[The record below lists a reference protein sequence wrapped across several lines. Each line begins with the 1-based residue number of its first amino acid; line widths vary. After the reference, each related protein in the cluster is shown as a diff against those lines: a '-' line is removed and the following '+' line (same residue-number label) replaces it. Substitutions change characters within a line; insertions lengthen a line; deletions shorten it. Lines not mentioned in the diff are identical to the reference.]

1 MKLVHLTMVCL
12 LAFAAGWIGYMLGE
26 QRLELSDLRDS
37 QTALLEGLSRQVDD
51 LAQRFE
57 GKPALADDGSS
68 VAADPMDASDAP
80 VAPAAAPE
88 PTDSMHA
95 MAAALSGVQ
104 DSLAA
109 MSQERSSMAGLD
121 AVPAAPR
128 DDAALAAWAGK
139 IGHDPAA
146 WRECFG
152 WSYARALSTFGAPD
166 SVAPDAGAICWTY
179 TPASAD
185 GFTLSFVD
193 GGLVGAWASAR

>member
-1 MKLVHLTMVCL
+1 MKLIHLTLMCL

-51 LAQRFE
+51 LAQRYE
-57 GKPALADDGSS
+57 DRPALAFDGSTD
-68 VAADPMDASDAP
+68 AADATASTG
-80 VAPAAAPE
+80 APAAAPA

-95 MAAALSGVQ
+95 MATALSGLQ
-104 DSLAA
+104 SSLKAI
-109 MSQERSSMAGLD
+109 SRQRSGMAGLD

-128 DDAALAAWAGK
+128 DDSKLSEWSAKLGR
-139 IGHDPAA
+139 DPSA

-166 SVAPDAGAICWTY
+166 NVSQDGGAVCWTY

-185 GFTLSFVD
+185 GFTLSFID
-193 GGLVGAWASAR
+193 GGLVGACASAR

>member
-1 MKLVHLTMVCL
+1 MKLVNLVLVTM
-12 LAFAAGWIGYMLGE
+12 LAFAAGWIGYMMGE
-26 QRLELSDLRDS
+26 QRLELADLRDS

-51 LAQRFE
+51 VAQRFE
-57 GKPALADDGSS
+57 GRPALARETSAA
-68 VAADPMDASDAP
+68 AAD
-80 VAPAAAPE
+80 APAG
-88 PTDSMHA
+88 DSEHE
-95 MAAALSGVQ
+95 MAKALYTLQ
-104 DSLAA
+104 DTLAA
-109 MSQERSSMAGLD
+109 MSHKQTGMAGLD
-121 AVPAAPR
+121 TVPAAPR

-139 IGHDPAA
+139 IGHDPGA

-166 SVAPDAGAICWTY
+166 SVSPDSGAVCWTY

>member
-12 LAFAAGWIGYMLGE
+12 LAFAAGWIGYMMGE

-51 LAQRFE
+51 LAQRFDE
-57 GKPALADDGSS
+57 QPALADDGSS
-68 VAADPMDASDAP
+68 EDAAGMQASVASA
-80 VAPAAAPE
+80 APAAPD
-88 PTDSMHA
+88 DSMNA
-95 MAAALSGVQ
+95 MAAALTGLQ
-104 DSLAA
+104 DSVDA
-109 MSQERSSMAGLD
+109 MSHQHSGMAGLD
-121 AVPAAPR
+121 SVRAAKR

-139 IGHDPAA
+139 IGHDPGA

-166 SVAPDAGAICWTY
+166 SVTPDGGAVCWTY
-179 TPASAD
+179 SPASAD
-185 GFTLSFVD
+185 GFTLSFID

>member
-57 GKPALADDGSS
+57 DQPALADDGSS
-68 VAADPMDASDAP
+68 DSAAASVAQSAP
-80 VAPAAAPE
+80 VAPAA
-88 PTDSMHA
+88 DSMHA
-95 MAAALSGVQ
+95 MAAALSGLQSSVTE
-104 DSLAA
+104 
-109 MSQERSSMAGLD
+109 MSHQRTGMAGLD
-121 AVPAAPR
+121 SVKAAPR
-128 DDAALAAWAGK
+128 DDAALTAWAGK
-139 IGHDPAA
+139 IGHDPGA

-166 SVAPDAGAICWTY
+166 SVSPDGGAICWTY
-179 TPASAD
+179 TPAAAD
-185 GFTLSFVD
+185 GFTLSFID

>member
-57 GKPALADDGSS
+57 GRPALADDGSS
-68 VAADPMDASDAP
+68 RDVETADAVDT
-80 VAPAAAPE
+80 PAAAPAS
-88 PTDSMHA
+88 TDPMHA
-95 MAAALSGVQ
+95 MATALTGLQKSMT
-104 DSLAA
+104 A
-109 MSQERSSMAGLD
+109 MSRQHNGMAGLD
-121 AVPAAPR
+121 SVKAAPR

-139 IGHDPAA
+139 IGHDPGA

-152 WSYARALSTFGAPD
+152 WSYARALATFGAPD
-166 SVAPDAGAICWTY
+166 SVSPDSGAVCWTY
-179 TPASAD
+179 SPGSAD

>member
-51 LAQRFE
+51 LAQRFDGE
-57 GKPALADDGSS
+57 RTALADDGSS
-68 VAADPMDASDAP
+68 DAAEQMDAPATA
-80 VAPAAAPE
+80 APAAPSDPMRAVAVAL
-88 PTDSMHA
+88 TSLQSSMTEMSHQR
-95 MAAALSGVQ
+95 SG
-104 DSLAA
+104 
-109 MSQERSSMAGLD
+109 MAGLD
-121 AVPAAPR
+121 AVSAAPR
-128 DDAALAAWAGK
+128 DEAALAAWAGT
-139 IGHDPAA
+139 IGRDPGA
-146 WRECFG
+146 WRACFG

-166 SVAPDAGAICWTY
+166 SVSPDGGAVCWTY
-179 TPASAD
+179 TPASAS

>member
-57 GKPALADDGSS
+57 SQPALADDGSTET
-68 VAADPMDASDAP
+68 ADATDAP
-80 VAPAAAPE
+80 TAPAAAPASAD
-88 PTDSMHA
+88 PMRA
-95 MAAALSGVQ
+95 MATALTGLQKSVT
-104 DSLAA
+104 A
-109 MSQERSSMAGLD
+109 MSSEHSGMAGLD
-121 AVPAAPR
+121 SVKAAPR

-139 IGHDPAA
+139 ISHDPGA

-152 WSYARALSTFGAPD
+152 WSYARALATFGAPD
-166 SVAPDAGAICWTY
+166 SVAPDSGSVCWTY